1 MDRRLFLS
9 LTGATALAGCATG
22 GGTAKLAPGTTL
34 IILRHAD
41 RVNEDL
47 TDLGRQRAA
56 ALVTAL
62 DGIPIDAIYAPG
74 GIKRNLETAAPLA
87 AARGLPVESVGGASS
102 PVPALFTKGAG
113 GRTVVW
119 VGNKGNLADI
129 WQALG
134 APGAPPVEYGDLFFV
149 TPGRLGGGVRVD
161 RRHHGP

>member
-1 MDRRLFLS
+1 MDRRVFLS
-9 LTGATALAGCATG
+9 LAGATALAGCATG
-22 GGTAKLAPGTTL
+22 ARSATLAPGTTL

-47 TDLGRQRAA
+47 TDVGRQRAA

-62 DGIPIDAIYAPG
+62 EGTHIDAIYAPG
-74 GIKRNLETAAPLA
+74 IKRNLDTARPLA
-87 AARGLPVESVGGASS
+87 EARGLPVESVGASS
-102 PVPALFTKGAG
+102 PVPALFTKGA

-129 WQALG
+129 WEALG

-149 TPGRLGGGVRVD
+149 TPGRLGGVRVD